1 MQNNSKTSVESIR
14 TLRVRI
20 KDKHAKVLKSM
31 AFDVNQVWN
40 YCNELSA
47 KVYDRERKFISGYD
61 LQKYTTGVTKE
72 GLNLHS
78 ATVQAICS
86 EFANKRQ
93 KAKKAK
99 LRWRKSNGS
108 ARSLGWIPFK
118 ASGIKYIN
126 GQIHYGQHKFSLW
139 DSYGLK
145 DYELSVG
152 SFSEDAQGKW
162 YFNVV
167 AQPKFKQEVKQLNLF
182 NHEEI
187 GIDLGLKDFLA
198 TSDGIII
205 ESNKFYRNSEKKL
218 AIAQRARKKN
228 QVKKIHAK
236 IKNQR
241 KDFNHKLS
249 TELSK
254 KYSAI
259 FVGDVNSSKLA
270 KTKMAKSVLD
280 AGWYQFKT
288 MLMYKCEYTGAWYE
302 EVNEA
307 FSTQT
312 CNHCKAVVGPK
323 GLKSLGI
330 REWTCS
336 NCNAVHHRDI
346 NSAKNIL
353 AYEHVR
359 LAAGIPQ
366 L

>member
-1 MQNNSKTSVESIR
+1 MKNNSIKTSDLSIR

-20 KDKHAKVLKSM
+20 KDKHAKALQAM

-40 YCNELSA
+40 YCNELSL
-47 KVYDRERKFISGYD
+47 KVYQRERKLMAGYD
-61 LQKYTTGVTKE
+61 LQKYTNGVTKE

-86 EFANKRQ
+86 EFATRRKQ
-93 KAKKAK
+93 FKKIK
-99 LRWRKSNGS
+99 MRWRKSQGS

-118 ASGIKYIN
+118 ASGIKYLN
-126 GQIHYGQHKFSLW
+126 GQIHYGKHKFSLW

-145 DYELSVG
+145 DYDLTVG

-167 AQPKFKQEVKQLNLF
+167 AKPKLQPEKQLNLF
-182 NHEEI
+182 NNEEI

-198 TSDGIII
+198 TSNGIII
-205 ESNKFYRNSEKKL
+205 DSNKFYRKEEKKL
-218 AIAQRARKKN
+218 ALAQRANKKKK
-228 QVKKIHAK
+228 VKKIHAK

-249 TELSK
+249 TEFSK
-254 KYSAI
+254 KFSSI
-259 FVGDVNSSKLA
+259 FVGNVNSSALA
-270 KTKMAKSVLD
+270 KTKMAKSVYD
-280 AGWYQFKT
+280 AGWSQFKT
-288 MLMYKCEYTGAWYE
+288 MLMYKCDGTGAWYE

-307 FSTQT
+307 FSTQVCSSCST
-312 CNHCKAVVGPK
+312 RSGPK
-323 GLKSLGI
+323 GLKELGI

-336 NCNAVHHRDI
+336 SCNTVHHRDI

-353 AYEHVR
+353 ACGRAR
-359 LAAGIPQ
+359 LAVGIPV

>member
-1 MQNNSKTSVESIR
+1 MKNNSSQSTESIR

-20 KDKHAKVLKSM
+20 KDKHAKALKSL

-40 YCNELSA
+40 YCNELSL
-47 KVYDRERKFISGYD
+47 KVFDRERRFMSGYD
-61 LQKYTTGVTKE
+61 LQKYTNGVTKE

-86 EFANKRQ
+86 EFATKRKQ
-93 KAKKAK
+93 HKKVK
-99 LRWRKSNGS
+99 LRWRKSHGS

-118 ASGIKYIN
+118 ASGIKYNN
-126 GQIHYGQHKFSLW
+126 GQIHYGKHIFSLW

-167 AQPKFKQEVKQLNLF
+167 ASPKFQQPKQLNLF
-182 NHEEI
+182 NNEGI
-187 GIDLGLKDFLA
+187 GIDLGLKEFLT
-198 TSDGIII
+198 TSDGITI
-205 ESNKFYRNSEKKL
+205 EANKFYRNSEKKL
-218 AIAQRARKKN
+218 AIAQRANKKKK
-228 QVKKIHAK
+228 VKKIHTK

-241 KDFNHKLS
+241 KDFHHKLS
-249 TELSK
+249 TDLSQ

-280 AGWYQFKT
+280 AGWSQFKT
-288 MLMYKCEYTGAWYE
+288 MLLYKCEYTGAWYE

-312 CNHCKAVVGPK
+312 CSSCHTRSGPK
-323 GLKSLGI
+323 GLKGLGI

-336 NCNAVHHRDI
+336 SCNTVQHRDI

-353 AYEHVR
+353 ACGRAR
-359 LAAGIPQ
+359 LAVGIPV

>member
-1 MQNNSKTSVESIR
+1 MKNNSSQTTDLSIR
-14 TLRVRI
+14 TLRIRI
-20 KDKHAKVLKSM
+20 KDKHAKALKSM

-40 YCNELSA
+40 YCNELSL
-47 KVYDRERKFISGYD
+47 KVFQRERKFMSGFD
-61 LQKYTTGVTKE
+61 LQKYTNGVTKE

-86 EFANKRQ
+86 EFATRRS
-93 KAKKAK
+93 KAKKIK
-99 LRWRKSNGS
+99 LRWRKSKGS

-118 ASGIKYIN
+118 ASAIKYCN
-126 GQIHYGQHKFSLW
+126 GQIQYGKHKFSLW

-167 AQPKFKQEVKQLNLF
+167 ATPKIKPQQQLNLF
-182 NHEEI
+182 SNEEV
-187 GIDLGLKDFLA
+187 GIDLGVKEFLA
-198 TSDGIII
+198 TSNGIIV
-205 ESNKFYRNSEKKL
+205 EANKYYRNQEDRL
-218 AIAQRARKKN
+218 AIAQRANKKKK
-228 QVKKIHAK
+228 VKKIHVK

-249 TELSK
+249 TKLSK
-254 KYSAI
+254 IFSMI
-259 FVGDVNSSKLA
+259 FVGDVNPSALA
-270 KTKMAKSVLD
+270 KTHMSKSVYD
-280 AGWYQFKT
+280 VGWSQFKT
-288 MLMYKCEYTGAWYE
+288 MLMYKCDSTGAWYE

-307 FSTQT
+307 FSTQVCST
-312 CNHCKAVVGPK
+312 CLTRCGPK
-323 GLKSLGI
+323 GLKELGI

-336 NCNAVHHRDI
+336 SCNTVHHRDI

-353 AYEHVR
+353 ACGLAR
-359 LAAGIPQ
+359 LAVGIPS